1 MVWCGVLVGGRGG
14 DGIDFYVCE
23 KYKMMDI
30 NLLASSPCSL
40 ALPLSPSLAISLSL
54 SLPLTLSFSPSLYS
68 LFLSLDLSVSCLS
81 SFLSPSR
88 PPALVPFPSLSC
100 SLTLHPVSTHS
111 PRVVHG
117 VVTLVYTTARPYAS
131 VREIHTYTRVSHE
144 RRGPTVQPHLA
155 YRGTGRGGGRG
166 GGGGVG

>member
-40 ALPLSPSLAISLSL
+40 ALPLPPSLARSLSL
-54 SLPLTLSFSPSLYS
+54 SPPLTLSFSPSLYS
-68 LFLSLDLSVSCLS
+68 LFLARSICLLSF
-81 SFLSPSR
+81 FLSLSLSTAR
-88 PPALVPFPSLSC
+88 SLVLFPSLSC

>member
-40 ALPLSPSLAISLSL
+40 ALPLPHTFLLSLSL
-54 SLPLTLSFSPSLYS
+54 SLATSLYLSFAS
-68 LFLSLDLSVSCLS
+68 DLSVSCLS
-81 SFLSPSR
+81 PFLSPSH
-88 PPALVPFPSLSC
+88 PPALVLFPSLSC

-155 YRGTGRGGGRG
+155 YRGTEE
-166 GGGGVG
+166 VEDEEEVAE